1 MARRNGRGS
10 KSLADTITQFE
21 RSELR
26 LVRSASSAQILSTR
40 EASRLEERFSQSSS
54 QKRSTDVLSA
64 AIHLNKLLTSALK
77 DGPGAGR
84 TGSRSEYDIVTEMGA
99 VLRAEQKSEE
109 AVAQLLRLLGELVP
123 FDRAAVYLLDP
134 VHGRLDPF
142 AVLGEPVD
150 LIQGVAFDLGTG
162 FSAWVAKRKKA
173 TLLTDLQRPP
183 REGERP
189 LRCFLSAPVIV
200 HGDLVGV
207 LNLGQTEPRAFDD
220 EHVRMTSTVAQLL
233 GASLTRAVAE
243 RLLAAHSSTD
253 PLTGLL
259 TENQLARRIYEETD
273 RSRRYGDPLHFAL
286 VRIAGYPAFVAANG
300 VGTAEAA
307 LKELGRLIRSNLRCA
322 DGAGRVG
329 SEDLGL
335 LLVHSTGSEA
345 LAVLERLAEVVSRHT
360 FPRRKRLRLEW
371 GLSAFPEGGDDLQAL
386 AHTARRRLHAAASL
400 PGGPRPAP
408 TPPTPPTPP
417 AVRHE
422 PRIEPGAES
431 PGAEPPLA

>member
-26 LVRSASSAQILSTR
+26 LVKSASLAQILSTR
-40 EASRLEERFSQSSS
+40 EAGRLEERFSQSSS
-54 QKRSTDVLSA
+54 QKRSTDVLAA
-64 AIHLNKLLTSALK
+64 AIHLNKLLTTALK
-77 DGPGAGR
+77 DGPGGAKA
-84 TGSRSEYDIVTEMGA
+84 GSRAEYDIVTEMSA
-99 VLRAEQKSEE
+99 VLRSELKPAE
-109 AVAQLLRLLGELVP
+109 AVAQLLRLLGELIP
-123 FDRAAVYLLDP
+123 FDRAAVYLHDP
-134 VHGRLDPF
+134 VHNRLESF

-150 LIQGVAFDLGTG
+150 LIAGVAFDLGTG

-189 LRCFLSAPVIV
+189 LRCFLSAPIIV

-207 LNLGQTEPRAFDD
+207 LNLGQAEPRAFDD
-220 EHVRMTSTVAQLL
+220 EHVRMTTTVAAML
-233 GASLTRAVAE
+233 GATLTRAVAE

-259 TENQLARRIYEETD
+259 TENQLGRRIFEETD

-286 VRIAGYPAFVAANG
+286 VRIAGYPAFLAANG
-300 VGTAEAA
+300 IGTAEAA
-307 LKELGRLIRSNLRCA
+307 LKDLGRIVRGTLRCA

-335 LLVHSTGSEA
+335 VLVHTTGAEA
-345 LAVLERLAEVVSRHT
+345 LAALERLAEAVSRHT

-371 GLSAFPEGGDDLQAL
+371 GLAAFPEGGDDLASL
-386 AHTARRRLHAAASL
+386 AATARRRLHAAAAL
-400 PGGPRPAP
+400 PHPPSPAAHPPVREERPIDPGSNGHHPDAP
-408 TPPTPPTPP
+408 
-417 AVRHE
+417 
-422 PRIEPGAES
+422 
-431 PGAEPPLA
+431 L